1 LKIVPLAP
9 ADAARFPQAWN
20 TFQDRF
26 IDSPSGVVV
35 EADRLGQDVVT
46 KRA

>member
-20 TFQDRF
+20 AFQDRF
-26 IDSPSGVVV
+26 IDSPMGVVV
-35 EADRLGQDVVT
+35 EADRLVQERMT